1 MSNYPNGKLLI
12 GGYLP
17 CWLFNYVMSYVL
29 RYLMSHYKTRRE
41 KKIRLIEKCVCYA
54 DDFIIFGTKA
64 NLIKALKLTKN
75 WLQEKFNLTIKQ
87 PWLIIKNNDLIDM
100 MGFKININN
109 EGAVIT
115 TIRKTIFKKLRR
127 QFIRA
132 NNELKTLSYIPF
144 YRASKIISYWG
155 FIEYSNSYNFI
166 IQYDANWIFY
176 KSKESISRREKKI
189 TMERQEYLTA
199 PAEVEIHFLS
209 DSNKTDII
217 LRKDIQQEE
226 KQNYE
231 TSSSYYVYTC
241 EEIQGRIEG
250 QYTKENIESN
260 FDGWWILLEQ
270 EKNNSKNNNRTLE
283 TAYARMAVGNYVGT
297 GTFGDEMPT
306 ALTFNFTPSF
316 ISINNEQIYFTAAAA
331 DNEDKKTF
339 YISSNESAE
348 KQYNEKGKTYNY
360 IALGY

>member
-1 MSNYPNGKLLI
+1 
-12 GGYLP
+12 
-17 CWLFNYVMSYVL
+17 
-29 RYLMSHYKTRRE
+29 
-41 KKIRLIEKCVCYA
+41 
-54 DDFIIFGTKA
+54 
-64 NLIKALKLTKN
+64 
-75 WLQEKFNLTIKQ
+75 
-87 PWLIIKNNDLIDM
+87 
-100 MGFKININN
+100 
-109 EGAVIT
+109 
-115 TIRKTIFKKLRR
+115 
-127 QFIRA
+127 
-132 NNELKTLSYIPF
+132 
-144 YRASKIISYWG
+144 
-155 FIEYSNSYNFI
+155 
-166 IQYDANWIFY
+166 
-176 KSKESISRREKKI
+176 
-189 TMERQEYLTA
+189 MERQEYLIT
-199 PAEVEIHFLS
+199 PAEVEVHFLS

-231 TSSSYYVYTC
+231 TLSNYYVYTC

-250 QYTKENIESN
+250 QYTEENIQSN
-260 FDGWWILLEQ
+260 FDGWWVLLEQ
-270 EKNNSKNNNRTLE
+270 EKNNSKNNNRSLE

-316 ISINNEQIYFTAAAA
+316 ISINNEQIYFTA

>member
-1 MSNYPNGKLLI
+1 
-12 GGYLP
+12 
-17 CWLFNYVMSYVL
+17 
-29 RYLMSHYKTRRE
+29 
-41 KKIRLIEKCVCYA
+41 
-54 DDFIIFGTKA
+54 
-64 NLIKALKLTKN
+64 
-75 WLQEKFNLTIKQ
+75 
-87 PWLIIKNNDLIDM
+87 
-100 MGFKININN
+100 
-109 EGAVIT
+109 
-115 TIRKTIFKKLRR
+115 
-127 QFIRA
+127 
-132 NNELKTLSYIPF
+132 
-144 YRASKIISYWG
+144 
-155 FIEYSNSYNFI
+155 
-166 IQYDANWIFY
+166 
-176 KSKESISRREKKI
+176 
-189 TMERQEYLTA
+189 MERQEYLTA
-199 PAEVEIHFLS
+199 PAEVEVHFLS

-231 TSSSYYVYTC
+231 TSSNYYVYTC

-270 EKNNSKNNNRTLE
+270 EENNNKNNNHSLE
-283 TAYARMAVGNYVGT
+283 AAYARMAVGNYVGT

-316 ISINNEQIYFTAAAA
+316 ISINNEQIYFTEAAA